1 MEAVQ
6 QKVAL
11 SQQLEKWEVDMQV
24 MLQEQVKDKLVGNSS
39 GQSGKSSS
47 SDTDKDIKTKF
58 NHVILLKILHYLPK
72 QFIKETNL

>member
-6 QKVAL
+6 QKVDL
-11 SQQLEKWEVDMQV
+11 SRQLDKWEVDMQV

-47 SDTDKDIKTKF
+47 SDSEKGPMTWKLSRPSTF
-58 NHVILLKILHYLPK
+58 MS
-72 QFIKETNL
+72 FFSRS